1 MKKKYLHLWGILFL
15 LSTSIIGCT
24 DEAAIDP
31 PLTRSKVT
39 RAGETIFQNQ
49 TITTDRT
56 VTGTDIIATN
66 ITVKNGAS
74 LTLDGSNS
82 VTINQPFT
90 VDAGC
95 ELTITH

>member
-24 DEAAIDP
+24 DEAAIDS